1 MYTALVVDDEQEL
14 RQAIIESVDW
24 EKAGFRVVGDA
35 GNGIDALE
43 LAEKLEPDL
52 ILTDIKM
59 PMMTGLELAKQVRE
73 LRPAT
78 QVVIL
83 SGYDD
88 FGYAKAAIEY
98 DIIGYL
104 LKPISAAELSAE
116 LENIR
121 QKMDKYFAKMREA
134 ESDELSAKRLEITEF
149 LLPILLG
156 NGEDSPSEEVL
167 RRRAAELGLFTD
179 ADLVTCTGP
188 SHIDFVNNILRGY
201 LAAESFLV
209 NGRIISLVRSDSDN
223 LGDALRLPSRE
234 LVQNAGRMLGET
246 CTIGISRTFD
256 KFSKCGGAYFEAI
269 TARRYTVDG
278 GGPIRFITDQEH
290 SSADEFETVEK
301 SVYKLEQLLKVGSPD
316 ELSSFLAA
324 LIGSNRH
331 GLNYLVIQILAT
343 VYRTVSAVSDNE
355 ALSEL
360 MRGNPVYSRA
370 ALYDSE
376 PNVQN
381 DLKNL
386 CMSARWIISRYQKE
400 NTELL
405 CDNVVQIIDS
415 EY

>member
-98 DIIGYL
+98 NIIGYL

-121 QKMDKYFAKMREA
+121 QKMDKYFAKMRGA

-167 RRRAAELGLFTD
+167 
-179 ADLVTCTGP
+179 
-188 SHIDFVNNILRGY
+188 
-201 LAAESFLV
+201 
-209 NGRIISLVRSDSDN
+209 
-223 LGDALRLPSRE
+223 
-234 LVQNAGRMLGET
+234 
-246 CTIGISRTFD
+246 
-256 KFSKCGGAYFEAI
+256 
-269 TARRYTVDG
+269 
-278 GGPIRFITDQEH
+278 
-290 SSADEFETVEK
+290 
-301 SVYKLEQLLKVGSPD
+301 
-316 ELSSFLAA
+316 
-324 LIGSNRH
+324 
-331 GLNYLVIQILAT
+331 
-343 VYRTVSAVSDNE
+343 
-355 ALSEL
+355 
-360 MRGNPVYSRA
+360 
-370 ALYDSE
+370 
-376 PNVQN
+376 
-381 DLKNL
+381 
-386 CMSARWIISRYQKE
+386 
-400 NTELL
+400 
-405 CDNVVQIIDS
+405 
-415 EY
+415 